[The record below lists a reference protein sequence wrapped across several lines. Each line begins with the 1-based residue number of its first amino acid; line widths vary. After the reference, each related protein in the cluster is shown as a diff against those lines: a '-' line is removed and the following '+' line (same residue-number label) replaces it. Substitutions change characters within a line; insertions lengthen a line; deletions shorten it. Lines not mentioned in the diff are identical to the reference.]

1 MRTSSARTL
10 VYLIFFLVTCGV
22 LTVLHNRS
30 VRTNTPFI
38 VRDAVHLVL
47 SPVNIAVNRTFGV
60 GDWLFRV
67 VRPRRLILRE
77 NANLRK
83 EVQRLT
89 MENARLADA
98 AAENSRLRELLG
110 LKQNIPMRTV
120 AAEVIS
126 RKPSNWFDTAIINRG
141 RRHGVGAGDAVV
153 NFRGLVGQVTE
164 VDLLSARVVSITD
177 PSSAVG
183 AMVRRSRASGVLFGQ
198 GGEYLSLTY
207 LPKDADVKV
216 SDIVITSGM
225 GRVIPRGFVI
235 GRVVKVKRD
244 ITSGMTTAL
253 VRPSV
258 RFDEIEHVLVV
269 TRAGSR

>member
-1 MRTSSARTL
+1 MHS
-10 VYLIFFLVTCGV
+10 
-22 LTVLHNRS
+22 RS
-30 VRTNTPFI
+30 IRTNTPFI
-38 VRDAVHLVL
+38 VRDVVHIVL
-47 SPVNIAVNRTFGV
+47 TPVNIAAHRMFGV

-77 NANLRK
+77 NTTLRR

-89 MENARLADA
+89 LENARLADA

-110 LKQNIPMRTV
+110 LKQSIPMRTV

-126 RKPSNWFDTAIINRG
+126 RKPSNWFDTVIVNRG
-141 RRHGVGAGDAVV
+141 RRHGIGAGDPVV
-153 NFRGLVGQVTE
+153 NFRGLIGQVTE
-164 VDLLSARVVSITD
+164 ADLLSARVVSITD

-183 AMVRRSRASGVLFGQ
+183 AMVRRSRASGILLGQ

-207 LPKDADVKV
+207 LPKDADVKA
-216 SDIVITSGM
+216 SDIVITSGI
-225 GRVIPRGFVI
+225 GRVIPKGFVI
-235 GRVVKVKRD
+235 GRVVKVNRD

-269 TRAGSR
+269 TRSSGQ